1 MQVSFLF
8 FMSIPDQDNQTQSI
22 VMNYKQKKKTIK
34 AIINKHKQP
43 MCKPL
48 KFLMEVRKAGKTNL
62 VPHCFL
68 VNSRLKVT
76 VELMSFE
83 HKI

>member
-8 FMSIPDQDNQTQSI
+8 FMSIPDLDNQTQSI
-22 VMNYKQKKKTIK
+22 VMNYKQKEKKKTIK

-48 KFLMEVRKAGKTNL
+48 KLLNG
-62 VPHCFL
+62 
-68 VNSRLKVT
+68 S
-76 VELMSFE
+76 
-83 HKI
+83 